1 MILKL
6 RLQVAR
12 LKVAI
17 SSEVALIAELA
28 SSLIRKVVLNAIS
41 VGIAN
46 VDDRG
51 DINQSDKPI

>member
-17 SSEVALIAELA
+17 SSEVALSVELA
-28 SSLIRKVVLNAIS
+28 SSLIRRAVLNATS

-46 VDDRG
+46 VDDRN
-51 DINQSDKPI
+51 DIILIN